1 MDIQV
6 KIIDQVT
13 VVAMTGDIDGN
24 SAPEA
29 QVRILPLAKPN
40 AKIILDLHK
49 VPFMSSAG
57 LRLLLVVYRT
67 LSGNG
72 GKVALVGLSEEIADT
87 MRLTGFLDFFSHHES
102 LEAGLAAVA

>member
-6 KIIDQVT
+6 KTIDQVT
-13 VVAMTGDIDGN
+13 VVAVAGDIDGN

-29 QVRILPLAKPN
+29 QAQILPLAQPN
-40 AKIILDLHK
+40 AKIILDLQG

-57 LRLLLVVYRT
+57 LRLLLVIYRT

-72 GKVALVGLSEEIADT
+72 GKVALVGLSDDIADT
-87 MRLTGFLDFFSHHES
+87 MRLTGFLDFFSHHDS
-102 LEAGLAAVA
+102 LDAGLAAVA

>member
-6 KIIDQVT
+6 RTIDQVT
-13 VVAMTGDIDGN
+13 VVAMTGEIDGN

-29 QVRILPLAKPN
+29 QAQILPLAQPN
-40 AKIILDLHK
+40 AKIILDLHN

-57 LRLLLVVYRT
+57 LRLLLVIYRA
-67 LSGNG
+67 LAGND

-87 MRLTGFLDFFSHHES
+87 MSLTGFLDFFSHYDS
-102 LEAGLAAVA
+102 LEAGLASVA